1 MPQARNGRFYAPSL
15 IISGALGVAAASYFV
30 PWNITAGAPD
40 APNAA
45 ELKMVVTSPL
55 VPQLAPETPTPFVTR
70 MELVRFESK

>member
-30 PWNITAGAPD
+30 PWNITAGSPD

-55 VPQLAPETPTPFVTR
+55 VFEVTPEAPAPFVPRTAF
-70 MELVRFESK
+70 LSFDSK